1 MIVKTF
7 LINGVKIKNKENK
20 MITQVT
26 QYVLSKLDGSQYLCF
41 NYKTNS
47 YTFKDDITN
56 AAKAKKKFIPLI
68 LADYEKYCK
77 EHEEDCIDVVP
88 HKLVITYDLHS
99 SIENI

>member
-1 MIVKTF
+1 
-7 LINGVKIKNKENK
+7 

-47 YTFKDDITN
+47 YTFKDDITS
-56 AAKAKKKFIPLI
+56 AAKAN
-68 LADYEKYCK
+68 CK
-77 EHEEDCIDVVP
+77 EHDEDCIDVAP

-99 SIENI
+99 NIENI